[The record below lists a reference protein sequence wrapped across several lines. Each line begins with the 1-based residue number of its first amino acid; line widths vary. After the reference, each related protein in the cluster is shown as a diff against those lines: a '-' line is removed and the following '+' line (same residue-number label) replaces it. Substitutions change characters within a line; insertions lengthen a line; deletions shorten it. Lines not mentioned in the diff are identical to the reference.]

1 MGAGTRS
8 PSTAV
13 RRSTRRRRPIPRS
26 RGSRARTRESARR
39 NRSRRPREC
48 CVGVWHPAVI
58 CAASRRVP
66 CDLSPANQAPT
77 CSSRCN

>member
-66 CDLSPANQAPT
+66 LRSVTSEPGPNLFKPAQ
-77 CSSRCN
+77 